1 MFNKENWIYLCI
13 NTIIIAT
20 LLMILFRYQ
29 DNKLKLYFKKLEK
42 KIINNTQQYNKIN
55 DINEKDEKDYN
66 NKINKTENNIISQEN
81 KIPMDIDSFIDPLD
95 N

>member
-66 NKINKTENNIISQEN
+66 NKIDKTENNIISQEN